1 MAEARGRGANG
12 TAQAFPV
19 TFVLTNGLGSL
30 MLAAGVVGLLEPALV
45 PQLAR
50 PAVAWSL
57 IGVGLTL
64 DVLSVVQLMAARR
77 AGPRRPIP

>member
-1 MAEARGRGANG
+1 MAEARRGAQDR
-12 TAQAFPV
+12 APAFPLA
-19 TFVLTNGLGSL
+19 FVVTNGLGSL
-30 MLAAGVVGLLEPALV
+30 MLAAGVVGLLEPTIV

-64 DVLSVVQLMAARR
+64 DVLSVVQLTASRNGGR
-77 AGPRRPIP
+77 RRPTP